1 MKKSLAK
8 KLLIYFVLL
17 NLLSITIVG
26 IYAYTQAKE
35 ALISRTFDQL
45 ISVRIEK
52 KKRVE
57 DFFQQCKHDMQV
69 ISSIEFPKLDKTKKT
84 YISDYK
90 LTNQNISHDLFKHGF
105 TSLITNKQNFESIY
119 IYQSDSLFI
128 HSDIQTPSIA
138 KQVGSL
144 LPHHKQLFQSILN
157 KQNDAITVHELF
169 TAQKKFPSE
178 IIICKVISQPN
189 QKTVLAFQINS
200 DIINTIMLDN
210 NPLNG
215 LGKSGEAYLVGKDN
229 LLRSTSRFQENSKLP
244 IEASTQGVK
253 LAFQDSTGTSIF
265 KDYRGVK
272 VLSSYS
278 KLNLMGL
285 EWVVLAEIDHQEA
298 MVPIQNYGYNISY
311 ILIILSL
318 FLLGIVAIIAN
329 TITAP
334 IRKLRNE
341 TEKISSGIYEP
352 VTDIKADGEIL
363 ELVEAFNHMT
373 KTIKKQQENLMLA
386 HDKSIS
392 SMIDGQEAERSRLA
406 KELHDGLAQ
415 TILAIKMRIENTAPE
430 NASVVLKESE
440 EMFVSLMHE
449 IRSMSNDLM
458 PAVLREFGL
467 VNALRSLL
475 SQIEENSELKTFLV
489 VDDHLPKLN
498 KKTKTYLY
506 RIAQEAVNNIIK
518 HAHATQIKIS
528 IHIENDLYL
537 FEICDNGIGLTDDF
551 EYNKSNG
558 ISNILDRISVLGGK
572 VLFCNNSPHGLK
584 IQCEIPFK
592 NCSNE

>member
-17 NLLSITIVG
+17 NFLSITIVG

-35 ALISRTFDQL
+35 ALISRTYDQL

-57 DFFQQCKHDMQV
+57 NFFQQCKHDMQI
-69 ISSIEFPKLDKTKKT
+69 ISSIEFPKSDKTKP
-84 YISDYK
+84 DYSFDQN
-90 LTNQNISHDLFKHGF
+90 LTKKIIDHDFFRHEF
-105 TSLITNKQNFESIY
+105 TSLITNKQNFENIF
-119 IYQSDSLFI
+119 IYQSDTSFI
-128 HSDIQTPSIA
+128 HSSIQNPIINNNTQTLTP
-138 KQVGSL
+138 Q
-144 LPHHKQLFQSILN
+144 HKELFQSLLN
-157 KQNDAITVHELF
+157 KQSDSISVHELF
-169 TAQKKFPSE
+169 ASQKKFPPE
-178 IIICKVISQPN
+178 ILICKLIQQRK
-189 QKTVLAFQINS
+189 QKAVLAFQINS
-200 DIINTIMLDN
+200 EIINAIMLDN

-229 LLRSTSRFQENSKLP
+229 WLRSTSRFLEHSKLP
-244 IEASTQGVK
+244 VEASTRGVK

-265 KDYRGVK
+265 KDYRGIK

-311 ILIILSL
+311 ILIVLSL
-318 FLLGIVAIIAN
+318 FLLGVVALIAN

-334 IRKLRNE
+334 IRKLRDE

-352 VTDIKADGEIL
+352 VTDIKAEGEIL

-373 KTIKKQQENLMLA
+373 QTIKKQQENLKLA

-392 SMIDGQEAERSRLA
+392 SMIDGQESERNRLA

-430 NASVVLKESE
+430 NASIVLKESE

-467 VNALRSLL
+467 VNALRGLL
-475 SQIEENSELKTFLV
+475 SQIEENSELKTVLI
-489 VDDHLPKLN
+489 VDDQLPKLN

-518 HAHATQIKIS
+518 HAQATQITIN
-528 IHIENDLYL
+528 IHIKNDWYL

-551 EYNKSNG
+551 EYNQSNG

-572 VLFCNNSPHGLK
+572 VLFCNNSPQGLK

>member
-1 MKKSLAK
+1 MRKSLAK

-26 IYAYTQAKE
+26 LYAYTQAKE

-69 ISSIEFPKLDKTKKT
+69 ISSIEFPNLEKTKKAQPFN
-84 YISDYK
+84 YN
-90 LTNQNISHDLFKHGF
+90 LTKENIDQDFFKHGF
-105 TSLITNKQNFESIY
+105 TSLITNRQNFESIY
-119 IYQSDSLFI
+119 IYQSDSSYI
-128 HSDIQTPSIA
+128 YSDIQTPNLDEKSE
-138 KQVGSL
+138 KF
-144 LPHHKQLFQSILN
+144 LPLHKKLFQSLLD
-157 KQNDAITVHELF
+157 KQSDEITIHELL
-169 TAQKKFPSE
+169 TTHNRFPSE
-178 IIICKVISQPN
+178 IIISKVVN
-189 QKTVLAFQINS
+189 QQNKKAVLAFRINY
-200 DIINTIMLDN
+200 DIINAIMLDN

-215 LGKSGEAYLVGKDN
+215 LGESGEAYLVGKDN

-244 IEASTQGVK
+244 IKAKTLGVK
-253 LAFQDSTGTSIF
+253 FAFQDSTGTSIF

-278 KLNLMGL
+278 KLSLMGL
-285 EWVVLAEIDHQEA
+285 EWAVLAEIDHKEA

-318 FLLGIVAIIAN
+318 FLLGVVAIIAN

-373 KTIKKQQENLMLA
+373 QTIKKQQENLMLA
-386 HDKSIS
+386 HEKSIS

-430 NASVVLKESE
+430 NASIVLKESE
-440 EMFVSLMHE
+440 EMFASLMHE

-467 VNALRSLL
+467 VNALKSLL
-475 SQIEENSELKTFLV
+475 SQIEENSKLSTILN
-489 VDDHLPKLN
+489 VDDNLPKLN

-518 HAHATQIKIS
+518 HAQATQIEINV
-528 IHIENDLYL
+528 HIENDLYL

-551 EYNKSNG
+551 EYSKSNG

-572 VLFCNNSPHGLK
+572 VLFCNNSPHGVK